1 MKPYLLFLMV
11 ILTAIMSLGRIS
23 AQNLVI
29 TLDDGSET
37 SVPVTDVQKLTF
49 DLNDLILAFKSGQT
63 NNYPLP
69 EIKKLSFDMTVDIE
83 KLSGNPEHK
92 TIISPNPALETVFL
106 HNIPADCQTI
116 RLFNMDGRLL
126 MTVPVTGTDRQ
137 LSLTAV
143 KPGLYF
149 MSLNGQSFKLVKQ

>member
-1 MKPYLLFLMV
+1 MKSHLLFLMV
-11 ILTAIMSLGRIS
+11 MVAATIGFSRIS

-29 TLDDGSET
+29 AMDDGSET
-37 SVPVTDVQKLTF
+37 STPVTDIQKLTF
-49 DLNDLILAFKSGQT
+49 DLNDLLMAFKSGQT
-63 NNYPLP
+63 TPFPLP
-69 EIKKLSFDMTVDIE
+69 EIQKLTFDMTVDIE
-83 KLSGNPEHK
+83 KLSGNSAHK

-116 RLFNMDGRLL
+116 RLFNMDGRIL
-126 MTVPVTGTDRQ
+126 MTLPVTGTDMQ
-137 LSLTAV
+137 LSLTGL